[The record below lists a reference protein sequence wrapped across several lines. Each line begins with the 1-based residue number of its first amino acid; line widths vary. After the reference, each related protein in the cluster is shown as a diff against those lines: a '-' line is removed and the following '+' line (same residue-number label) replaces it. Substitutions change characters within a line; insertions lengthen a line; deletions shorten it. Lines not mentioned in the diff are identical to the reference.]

1 MTPLAIAHK
10 VLNGDLSNTF
20 GGLSKGENYLY
31 LDNRDQSYVTLKV
44 DSWMARASLTCI
56 STVEEFINF
65 KGDDVETVYTQ
76 EMSDNG
82 VLPSAGME
90 CLVLNNSCSQPKW
103 KKALIKYMGDLVI
116 YAYCENGERCDR
128 KRSLKFKPLTP
139 PIELIDGKAYQFDYG
154 NTAEIIGLY
163 SKQSKQLQA
172 IAGHYESKH
181 CTNIKPLTVEG
192 K

>member
-10 VLNGDLSNTF
+10 VLNGDLNNTF
-20 GGLSKGENYLY
+20 GGSHKGGLHLFFNHKMCH
-31 LDNRDQSYVTLKV
+31 YVCSSSESTAGGKYQH
-44 DSWMARASLTCI
+44 I

-65 KGDDVETVYTQ
+65 KGDDVEAVYTQ
-76 EMSDNG
+76 EMVDNG
-82 VLPSAGME
+82 AFPSAGME

-139 PIELIDGKAYQFDYG
+139 PIELISGKAYQFDYG
-154 NTAEIIGLY
+154 NTTEIIGLY
-163 SKQSKQLQA
+163 SKRSKQLQA
-172 IAGHYESKH
+172 IAGYYESRH

>member
-10 VLNGDLSNTF
+10 KLKGDLNNAF
-20 GGLSKGENYLY
+20 GGLCKGDNHLY
-31 LDNRDQSYVTLKV
+31 WDNRDQTYVTLKV
-44 DSWMARASLTCI
+44 EGCMPIIPLTYI
-56 STVEEFINF
+56 STVEDFNNF
-65 KGDDVETVYTQ
+65 KGDATQAPVYTQ
-76 EMSDNG
+76 EMTDNG

-139 PIELIDGKAYQFDYG
+139 LINGKAYQFFDRCNKPLFGIYNSESNILTVEQG
-154 NTAEIIGLY
+154 RWFDIE
-163 SKQSKQLQA
+163 A
-172 IAGHYESKH
+172 IS
-181 CTNIKPLTVEG
+181 NIKPLIVEG